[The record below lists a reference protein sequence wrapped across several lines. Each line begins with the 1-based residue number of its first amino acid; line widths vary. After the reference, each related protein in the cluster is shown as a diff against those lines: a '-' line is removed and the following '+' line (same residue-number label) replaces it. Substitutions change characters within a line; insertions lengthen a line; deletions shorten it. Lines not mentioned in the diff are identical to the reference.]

1 MARPKVNPSTG
12 LFALVKQFGSAV
24 FGLMIM
30 GSAAALDDE
39 SAANLLDAFVLGSQ
53 SMEANFS
60 QITSDDSG
68 RLIVRNKGRF
78 WLLRPDRFR
87 WDYDNT
93 EQQIISDGE
102 QMYVYDKD
110 LEQLTVRD
118 LDAAL
123 SQSPSV
129 ALLMSG
135 EKLRNLYNVS
145 AVESDGGVIDW
156 ITLQPLV
163 EDAGYEYLEL
173 GFSEEQLIALRMED
187 LLGQKTIIQFDQVEI
202 NVGLDKAIFEFD
214 VPANVDVFYD

>member
-1 MARPKVNPSTG
+1 MVSVRYLSP
-12 LFALVKQFGSAV
+12 LLC
-24 FGLMIM
+24 GLMM
-30 GSAAALDDE
+30 GQAAAIDDE
-39 SAANLLDAFVLGSQ
+39 SATDLLDAFVRDSQ
-53 SMEANFS
+53 SMEARFS
-60 QITSDDSG
+60 QITSDDAG
-68 RLIVRNKGRF
+68 RLVDRNEGRF
-78 WLLRPDRFR
+78 WLLRPDKFR
-87 WDYDNT
+87 WDYHNT

-102 QMYVYDKD
+102 QLYIYDKD

-135 EKLRNLYNVS
+135 ANLRSLYDVS
-145 AVESDGGVIDW
+145 IVEPDGGVIDW
-156 ITLQPLV
+156 IVLRPLA

-173 GFSEEQLIALRMED
+173 GFSEERLIALRMED

-202 NVGLDKAIFEFD
+202 NVGLDEAIFEFD